1 MIDEQFDS
9 RPKWRRRLM
18 PPTHICIVA
27 RLMRTARRALIVASL
42 LLVVSGCQQLDGRS
56 RNRKGNQA
64 FREQHFVDAVAEY
77 QKALS
82 EVDEPTIHYNLGL
95 AYSKVFKPGA
105 EGDVLIDQIGTPA
118 CQVVPKVKTV
128 NKQVCVKPEDHTF
141 NSCDDK
147 NVCPSSF
154 KCVKVDLCALDNA
167 ELADDAADNFAVW
180 MKSNPKDTET
190 RALMTQVWI
199 DSSQYKKALDFW
211 EELAKAKPNDPE
223 IMGSLAGINLKAN
236 DWRKSIEWYLKVAA
250 ISTDPSAKANAY
262 SFIGNVAWAKLNSRT
277 LTRDESVEIA
287 DRGIGALQHASELQ
301 PDNPKY
307 FGLMASITNFR
318 GQQQGPSWASAVDRA
333 AAQDLQAQSR
343 VLREKAKAA
352 AGQAPPAP
360 TGSGA
365 TTATTNPAKTGG

>member
-1 MIDEQFDS
+1 
-9 RPKWRRRLM
+9 M

-42 LLVVSGCQQLDGRS
+42 LLVVSGCEQLDGRS

-64 FREQHFVDAVAEY
+64 FREQHFVAAVALY

-118 CQVVPKVKTV
+118 CQVIPKVKTV
-128 NKQVCVKPEDHTF
+128 NKQVCIKPDDHTF

-147 NVCPSSF
+147 NVCASSF
-154 KCVKVDLCALDNA
+154 KCEKVDLCALDNA
-167 ELADDAADNFAVW
+167 ELADNAANNFGVW
-180 MKSNPKDTET
+180 LKANPKDTET

-250 ISTDPSAKANAY
+250 ISTDTATKANAY
-262 SFIGNVAWAKLNSRT
+262 SFIGNVSWAKLNSKT

-301 PDNPKY
+301 PDNPKHL
-307 FGLMASITNFR
+307 GLMASITNFR
-318 GQQQGPSWASAVDRA
+318 GQQQDASWAGAVDRA

-352 AGQAPPAP
+352 AGQAPPAA